1 MSPHLG
7 FWTAGIDHAIL
18 RNVIVVADALEASCL
33 VAGFQCFYR
42 EVLVNTCGTAMYHDQ
57 IDFLGF
63 FMAFFGLLKCLI
75 CHTDLTDLT
84 DFDSY
89 GIFPVRLGEYRCL
102 QRKRIREIREI
113 RVGDQE
119 GSGQD
124 EQVSVQGDD
133 LTMLNFIPDV
143 PSDYSG
149 LHPADALSLVS
160 DARRLGLLQAYIVVS
175 CGSATA
181 LVGVFASSGSATTL
195 AGVFSTRGS
204 LVGIRGGAIS

>member
-1 MSPHLG
+1 MI
-7 FWTAGIDHAIL
+7 T
-18 RNVIVVADALEASCL
+18 
-33 VAGFQCFYR
+33 
-42 EVLVNTCGTAMYHDQ
+42 
-57 IDFLGF
+57 FL
-63 FMAFFGLLKCLI
+63 
-75 CHTDLTDLT
+75 TDLTDLM

-124 EQVSVQGDD
+124 EQASVQGDD

-160 DARRLGLLQAYIVVS
+160 DARRLGLYAYI
-175 CGSATA
+175 
-181 LVGVFASSGSATTL
+181 
-195 AGVFSTRGS
+195 
-204 LVGIRGGAIS
+204 

>member
-1 MSPHLG
+1 MLLKPLALWQASNASTGKSWL
-7 FWTAGIDHAIL
+7 T
-18 RNVIVVADALEASCL
+18 RVAL
-33 VAGFQCFYR
+33 QCTTIR
-42 EVLVNTCGTAMYHDQ
+42 L
-57 IDFLGF
+57 IFLGF
-63 FMAFFGLLKCLI
+63 FIGFFGLLKCLI
-75 CHTDLTDLT
+75 SHTDLTDLT

-124 EQVSVQGDD
+124 EQASVQGDD

-160 DARRLGLLQAYIVVS
+160 DARRLGLHAYI
-175 CGSATA
+175 
-181 LVGVFASSGSATTL
+181 
-195 AGVFSTRGS
+195 
-204 LVGIRGGAIS
+204 

>member
-1 MSPHLG
+1 MLLKPLALWQASNASTGKSWL
-7 FWTAGIDHAIL
+7 T
-18 RNVIVVADALEASCL
+18 RVAL
-33 VAGFQCFYR
+33 QCTTIR
-42 EVLVNTCGTAMYHDQ
+42 L
-57 IDFLGF
+57 IFLGF
-63 FMAFFGLLKCLI
+63 FIGFFGLLKCLI
-75 CHTDLTDLT
+75 SHTDLTDLT

-102 QRKRIREIREI
+102 QRKRIREIR
-113 RVGDQE
+113 VGRQE

-160 DARRLGLLQAYIVVS
+160 DARRLGLHAYI
-175 CGSATA
+175 
-181 LVGVFASSGSATTL
+181 
-195 AGVFSTRGS
+195 
-204 LVGIRGGAIS
+204 